1 MEFTFRH
8 EQDKIMRLLAIHLP
22 VMDLT
27 ASVIWYTEYLELS
40 LLKQTNS
47 SAELAVLENGITV
60 HPTLVLTRTESSH
73 RLNYEK
79 DGRLRSMVMMHASNL
94 EGIRDKMIHAGVN
107 VTLSHADQE
116 DDGCGRFFEAT
127 DPSGNIIQIQANDG
141 ESPADHERVEAI
153 FNLEIPV
160 SDVHKS
166 ARFYTDVLG
175 FQLIREPD
183 DQLAIVKTGPFYKI
197 RFGYLDVQEFGFF
210 LFRHERSTALH
221 FKNNAGQIRECLV
234 LQANDTAALHEHLTS
249 KGHIIME
256 TEGKTDSGQMS
267 FQIIDPDGNRIKIV
281 PWEESP
287 FKTNIIKQSVQ
298 C

>member
-1 MEFTFRH
+1 MEFTYRH

-22 VMDLT
+22 AIDLT
-27 ASVIWYTEYLELS
+27 ASVIWYTEHLGLS
-40 LLKQTNS
+40 LLKQTDS
-47 SAELAVLENGITV
+47 QVELAVLENGMTV
-60 HPTLVLTRTESSH
+60 HPTLVLTKTESSH

-79 DGRLRSMVMMHASNL
+79 GGRLRSMVMMHASNL
-94 EGIRDKMIHAGVN
+94 EGVRDKMQHAGVN
-107 VTLSHADQE
+107 VTLPHADPE
-116 DDGCGRFFEAT
+116 EGCGRAFEAT

-141 ESPADHERVEAI
+141 ELPADHKRVEAI

-160 SDVHKS
+160 SDVYKS

-183 DQLAIVKTGPFYKI
+183 DKLAIVKTGPFYKI

-221 FKNNAGQIRECLV
+221 FKDSAGQIRECLV
-234 LQANDTAALHEHLTS
+234 LHANDTAALHEQLIR
-249 KGHIIME
+249 KGHIIE
-256 TEGKTDSGQMS
+256 TVSKMDSGQMS
-267 FQIIDPDGNRIKIV
+267 FIIIDPDGNRIKIV

-287 FKTNIIKQSVQ
+287 IKKNIIKQSVQ